1 MKKAI
6 FAVFLIAIQI
16 VLIFG
21 NSQTAKAYSNN
32 NLISDQVFDNAG
44 TMDTAGIQNFLNQFP
59 NSCLK
64 NYSAAYPNSYSSY
77 GGAVSAA
84 TVIRRAADLWG
95 LNPQVI
101 LAKLEQEESLVRGNA
116 GCAGWR
122 YNSAMG
128 YACPDSTGCNPA
140 YAGFSQQVTKG
151 AFQLKFNKEVSVGNG
166 NWQENGDIVYGG
178 YMTQGTRKRCNT
190 CASVYYD
197 GYATIDGNLI
207 HMDTGATASLYS
219 YTPHVPSSFP
229 GLFQTFFNYDPAS
242 NIGPSAANGVYRAYF
257 SWNGEHFYSNSYA
270 EIQNIVA
277 RGAQYEGVH
286 FYAPPNQDTVPLYR
300 FWVSGNFHFYTQ
312 DVGEYNAV
320 SRTPGFRWEGIAWQV
335 YRTQAPGTI
344 PVYRLY
350 KPANGDHLYTVSTS
364 ERDAAQSLG
373 YRYEGVHFYNS
384 PQ

>member
-16 VLIFG
+16 VLVFG
-21 NSQTAKAYSNN
+21 NTQTAKAYSNN

-197 GYATIDGNLI
+197 GYATIDGNLV

-229 GLFQTFFNYDPAS
+229 SIFVTFFGYDPTVGYNPYPSSAVFRS
-242 NIGPSAANGVYRAYF
+242 NFIKT
-257 SWNGEHFYSNSYA
+257 GEHFYTQNFA
-270 EIQNIVA
+270 EWQSTA
-277 RGAQYEGVH
+277 GMGAI
-286 FYAPPNQDTVPLYR
+286 P
-300 FWVSGNFHFYTQ
+300 
-312 DVGEYNAV
+312 
-320 SRTPGFRWEGIAWQV
+320 EGIAFFS
-335 YRTQAPGTI
+335 PGSPTTV
-344 PVYRLY
+344 PVYRLIIPNGKHFY
-350 KPANGDHLYTVSTS
+350 TANAAEKNSLVSSGAYRLEGIAYFVEPYQVANSSPVWRLRNDVNGDHFYTINVA
-364 ERDAAQSLG
+364 ERNGLLG
-373 YRYEGVHFYNS
+373 S
-384 PQ
+384 PHWHLDGIGWYAF